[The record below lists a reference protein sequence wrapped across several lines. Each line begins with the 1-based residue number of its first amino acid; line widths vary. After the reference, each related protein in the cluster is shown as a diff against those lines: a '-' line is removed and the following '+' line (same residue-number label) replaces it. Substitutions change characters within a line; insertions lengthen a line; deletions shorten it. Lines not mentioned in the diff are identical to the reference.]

1 MVLGVMTRRIAV
13 VLIFALSFLFGACD
27 QGQLGDADKTESFSP
42 GNAIFEERLNFMSGV
57 WHSGYPGIGWL
68 DSYRIR
74 QWGSLTD
81 EDKLCMQSLF
91 SAYGFDIN
99 NAKTYKTGDV
109 PQNTD
114 YILLYDDTVYGQ
126 DDSSSATDGNWG
138 FAYMGLV
145 RAINIFNGD
154 IDRGAII
161 IEYLEGCDPNWLWDP
176 DGYKYQGLGRGEKPF
191 FGVYYRVLGPDTVQM
206 ANAVDLAAL
215 YAGKHYYTEKGTLV
229 EAIAANSVE
238 NEAEFISW
246 GVVSPQ
252 QRDAQ

>member
-13 VLIFALSFLFGACD
+13 VLLFALSFLFGACD
-27 QGQLGDADKTESFSP
+27 QGRLGDADKTESFNS
-42 GNAIFEERLNFMSGV
+42 GNARFEECLNFMSGV
-57 WHSGYPGIGWL
+57 WHSGYPGKGWL
-68 DSYRIR
+68 DGYRIR

-81 EDKLCMQSLF
+81 EDKSCMRSLF

-99 NAKTYKTGDV
+99 NAKTCKTGAPPRDA
-109 PQNTD
+109 D

-126 DDSSSATDGNWG
+126 DDRKTDGNWG

-154 IDRGAII
+154 KDRGAII
-161 IEYLEGCDPNWLWDP
+161 IEYFEGCDPNWLWNP

-229 EAIAANSVE
+229 EAIAANGVE

-252 QRDAQ
+252 NREQ